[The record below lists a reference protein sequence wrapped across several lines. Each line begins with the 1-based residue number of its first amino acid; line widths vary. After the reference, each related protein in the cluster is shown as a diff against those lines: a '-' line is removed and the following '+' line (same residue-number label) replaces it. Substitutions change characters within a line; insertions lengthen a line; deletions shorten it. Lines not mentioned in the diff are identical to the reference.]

1 MYQTDD
7 GGSEAQGLNIVGI
20 GATPGGPN
28 AHNGVQKSWNGHSP
42 NAHNGPTPLSPS
54 ITEEVS
60 SVSNNA
66 STVNDELYAWLLQNK
81 VDDERIGTYLCSRE
95 ITLNELA
102 LFSDEELHE
111 LSKDIEKVN
120 KTTIQMIDRK
130 RFIQACKS
138 LRPRQQQSMSVS
150 HIVSPPSHHGLCIS
164 FPIHV
169 FN

>member
-7 GGSEAQGLNIVGI
+7 GSEATGLNIVGI
-20 GATPGGPN
+20 GGTPGGPN
-28 AHNGVQKSWNGHSP
+28 AHNGVQKSWNG
-42 NAHNGPTPLSPS
+42 NGPTPLSPS

-81 VDDERIGTYLCSRE
+81 VDDDRIGSYLCSRE

-150 HIVSPPSHHGLCIS
+150 QILSPPSHRS
-164 FPIHV
+164 MAKKE
-169 FN
+169 